1 MIDKGVLLSNI
12 DLLTK
17 TQTIGAKLELLR
29 LQEKKVTKARCMA
42 YKNVAECNLSIFSS
56 VK

>member
-1 MIDKGVLLSNI
+1 MIDKGFLLFNI

-17 TQTIGAKLELLR
+17 TQTIGAKLELVR